1 MTAGN
6 VDTDA
11 KRKLAGLLDADD
23 VDVNDINEDNEV
35 DPLYD
40 EALVDKQKLVWLL
53 WKTWEKGHGKREI
66 WQECAHQ
73 DWVREQEENFR
84 KVKNQNSSDNDAG
97 VDASNGEAK
106 RDVEF

>member
-40 EALVDKQKLVWLL
+40 EALVDKQKLV
-53 WKTWEKGHGKREI
+53 
-66 WQECAHQ
+66 
-73 DWVREQEENFR
+73 
-84 KVKNQNSSDNDAG
+84 
-97 VDASNGEAK
+97 
-106 RDVEF
+106 